1 MSVYD
6 INNSVVN
13 CCSLLCSINGN
24 TTSLIHRVKHSQ
36 NLVNLLEDISIQS
49 GVKFVN
55 SSLRFRN
62 LKPEHLPLAFKSD
75 SGEYAIL
82 AKMSSEEALVQFNNS
97 KSPSIVSLSELSSL
111 WTGYIVYEK
120 KRSKFNLSWFIPEFV
135 KYRKLLCE
143 VLFLSIF
150 IQILAL
156 FLPLSFQVVMD
167 KVLIHNAFSTLDVLV
182 VTLAV
187 VGVFEVVIKG
197 LRDYLFIHTTNRV
210 DINLGLKLFEHLLRL
225 PMSFFKSRQV
235 GVIVTRIKELDN
247 IRNLLTGGA
256 LTLLVDISFVFLFIF
271 VLFYLSSP
279 LALVVLCLLPIYP
292 LLAWCT
298 AKPLKQR
305 IEKQFEYG
313 AVNTAFL
320 TESIHGSETA
330 KSLAIEPIFQRKWE
344 SQTKKLVEANFSMQ
358 TLQSCV
364 SQFVNFF
371 QRVSSV
377 LIIWIGSTMVMNL
390 EMTIGQLIAFNMIA
404 THVNQP
410 MAKLVE
416 LWHQF
421 VQTKVSVEKLSDVL
435 NIPSELEGQYI
446 VPDSDIIKKIE
457 FRDIKFRYNLK
468 SPLALNNVNLSISL
482 GENVGVVGPS
492 GSGKS
497 TLTRLIQKL
506 YSPEEGL
513 ILLDGHS
520 IRNVSSTYIRKQ
532 IGVVLQ
538 ENYLFNLT
546 VRENISIKQPSIGF
560 DRVVKAAKLA
570 GAHEFIIKL
579 ANGYDTVISEGG
591 CSLSGGQKQRIAIAR
606 ALLGEPSI
614 LIFDEA
620 TSALDDE
627 TQQIAQKNMAK
638 ICEHKT
644 VITVAHRLSTIKQC
658 DRILYMENGRVLEEG
673 THAELQALNGAYS
686 NLWKMQ
692 RQALAGAA

>member
-1 MSVYD
+1 MSDYG

-13 CCSLLCSINGN
+13 CCSLLCNLNGN
-24 TTSLIHRVKHSQ
+24 TTKFIQRVKHSQ
-36 NLVNLLEDISIQS
+36 SLGKLLEDISIQS
-49 GVKFVN
+49 GVKFVS
-55 SSLRFRN
+55 SSLSFRK
-62 LKPEHLPLAFKSD
+62 LKQTNPPLAFKSD
-75 SGEYAIL
+75 DGEYALL
-82 AKMSSEEALVQFNNS
+82 AKISSKEALVQFNNS
-97 KSPSIVSLSELSSL
+97 KSPAVISLNELSSL
-111 WTGYIVYEK
+111 WTGKIIYEK
-120 KRSKFNLSWFIPEFV
+120 KSSKFDLSWFIPEFI
-135 KYRKLLCE
+135 KYRKLLGE
-143 VLFLSIF
+143 VLFLSVF
-150 IQILAL
+150 IQVLAL
-156 FLPLSFQVVMD
+156 FLPLFFQVVMD
-167 KVLIHNAFSTLDVLV
+167 KVMIHNALATLDVLV
-182 VTLAV
+182 LTLV
-187 VGVFEVVIKG
+187 IVGVFEVVIKG

-235 GVIVTRIKELDN
+235 GVIVTRVKELDS

-256 LTLLVDISFVFLFIF
+256 LTLLVDISFVFLFILI
-271 VLFYLSSP
+271 LFYLSSS
-279 LALVVLCLLPIYP
+279 LAMIVLCLIPIYP

-298 AKPLKQR
+298 AKPLKHR

-344 SQTKKLVEANFSMQ
+344 LQTKKLVEANFSMQ
-358 TLQSCV
+358 KLQSCV

-371 QRVSSV
+371 QRLSSV

-435 NIPSELEGQYI
+435 NIPSELEGQHFFPESK
-446 VPDSDIIKKIE
+446 VIKKIE
-457 FRDIKFRYNLK
+457 FRDIKFRYTPK
-468 SPLALNNVNLSISL
+468 SPLVLNNVNLSISH
-482 GENVGVVGPS
+482 GESVGIVGPS

-497 TLTRLIQKL
+497 TFTRLIQKL
-506 YSPEEGL
+506 YPAEKGL
-513 ILLDGHS
+513 ILLDGHL
-520 IRNVSSTYIRKQ
+520 INNVSSTYIRKQ

-538 ENYLFNLT
+538 ENYLFSLS
-546 VRENISIKQPSIGF
+546 VRENIAIKHPSVEF
-560 DRVVKAAKLA
+560 EQVVKVAKLA
-570 GAHEFIIKL
+570 GAHEFIVKL
-579 ANGYDTVISEGG
+579 SNGYDTIIAEGG
-591 CSLSGGQKQRIAIAR
+591 SSLSGGQKQRIAIAR
-606 ALLGEPSI
+606 ALVGEPSI

-627 TQQIAQKNMAK
+627 TQQIVQKNMAK

-644 VITVAHRLSTIKQC
+644 VITVAHRLSTVKYC
-658 DRILYMENGRVLEEG
+658 DRILYMENGYISEQG
-673 THAELQALNGAYS
+673 THAELLALNGAYS